1 MARLHS
7 SGVST
12 RSTGTTSTPAPL
24 AARLIRKQLLR
35 LYDRQA
41 LDSAQMEFFDWLMDA
56 AIPWAEGA
64 GFQACTEAGGL
75 IGPFD
80 GRVGLAGAV

>member
-1 MARLHS
+1 
-7 SGVST
+7 
-12 RSTGTTSTPAPL
+12 
-24 AARLIRKQLLR
+24 
-35 LYDRQA
+35 
-41 LDSAQMEFFDWLMDA
+41 MEFFDWLMDA

-80 GRVGLAGAV
+80 GRVGLAGAL